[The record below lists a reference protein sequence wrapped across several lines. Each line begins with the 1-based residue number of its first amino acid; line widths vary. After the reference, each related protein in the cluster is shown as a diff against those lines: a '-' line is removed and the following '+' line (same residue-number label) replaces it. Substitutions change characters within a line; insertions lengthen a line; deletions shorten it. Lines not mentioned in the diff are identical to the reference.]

1 MNECR
6 LYFRYVGM
14 EMRGQMQ
21 YKGWW
26 VQILT
31 VLFTVLTD
39 PIEALLLF
47 DRFGAVGEWTV
58 SRVMLMYGMAIF
70 CFGLAETLVGR
81 GFDAFPSVI
90 RTGGFD
96 RILLRPRSLFVQT
109 AAARFHL
116 HRLARVTGG
125 AVIIWLA
132 LRAQRMPL
140 TPGNVTML
148 VCALLG
154 GFLTYVGVFVLTAAP
169 TFYTVEGAQF
179 TYIFTNGSYQVAKVP
194 PVYLPD
200 WLRRLFLYVVPMFA
214 FCYLPAGAMCGWGVS
229 RISGWLALPI
239 GALFCALSYGIWLL
253 CARHYTSTGS

>member
-1 MNECR
+1 MNEFR

-14 EMRGQMQ
+14 ELRGQMQ

-39 PIEALLLF
+39 PIEVLLLF
-47 DRFGAVGEWTV
+47 DRFGAVGDWTV

-70 CFGLAETLVGR
+70 CFGLSESLVGR
-81 GFDAFPSVI
+81 GFDYFPNII
-90 RTGGFD
+90 RRGEFD

-116 HRLARVTGG
+116 HRFSRVTGG

-132 LRAQRMPL
+132 LRAQAMPM
-140 TPGNVTML
+140 TAGNMAMML
-148 VCALLG
+148 CGLIG
-154 GFLTYVGVFVLTAAP
+154 GFLTYTGVFMLTAAP
-169 TFYTVEGAQF
+169 AFFTVEGSQF

-200 WLRRLFLYVVPMFA
+200 WLRRLFLYIVPMFA
-214 FCYLPAGAMCGWGVS
+214 FCYLPAGAACGWGVS
-229 RISGWLALPI
+229 AFAGWLALPI
-239 GALFCALSYGIWLL
+239 GAAFCALSYAIWIA
-253 CARHYTSTGS
+253 CSRHYTSTGS